1 MFLSCIIFCFRIYLI
16 RPFIT
21 LHSERSC
28 LSCTYNEPCG
38 NISWKKSPYIFS
50 DTIYE
55 NHCLGEVFSIEEI
68 QNAINK
74 AGLSDFLKAQPQGL
88 QTILLENGKNLSGG
102 QAQRIAL
109 ARALLRRCQYLI
121 ADEATASLDVKTTH
135 DILGSYMQK
144 FDCIYY
150 IEHGEIKEQGTFQEL
165 MKQKAEFYHAYT
177 LSSNS

>member
-1 MFLSCIIFCFRIYLI
+1 M
-16 RPFIT
+16 
-21 LHSERSC
+21 
-28 LSCTYNEPCG
+28 
-38 NISWKKSPYIFS
+38 
-50 DTIYE
+50 
-55 NHCLGEVFSIEEI
+55 
-68 QNAINK
+68 
-74 AGLSDFLKAQPQGL
+74 SDFLKTQPQGL

-144 FDCIYY
+144 FDYIYY
-150 IEHGEIKEQGTFQEL
+150 IEQGEIKEQGTFQEL
-165 MKQKAEFYHAYT
+165 MKHKAEFYHAYT